1 MRVSDLI
8 KYLPDFHG
16 DDEVVG
22 GPPTIVKP
30 SCTICGAPSSPGC
43 WKDQRPVCKAHY
55 TAFATE
61 DEICFYHRY

>member
-8 KYLPDFHG
+8 EYLQDFHG

-22 GPPTIVKP
+22 GLPTIVKP

-43 WKDQRPVCKAHY
+43 WKDRRPVCEAHY

-61 DEICFYHRY
+61 DEICFFNRY